1 MVCNVFYIYYFILF
15 DLILVSC
22 YFERWNFWLFFFCFI
37 DLLIYY
43 CLIASEVGVPFY
55 ETSAKIKHNN
65 EECFHEVVREC
76 RRFEREANEKAKRK
90 LIIFFLL
97 LLYILI
103 FFVVFGIFR
112 FVICFFFCFL
122 YVIIE

>member
-1 MVCNVFYIYYFILF
+1 MYSTFIILF
-15 DLILVSC
+15 YLILVSC
-22 YFERWNFWLFFFCFI
+22 YFETWNFWLLFLFV
-37 DLLIYY
+37 LLIYY